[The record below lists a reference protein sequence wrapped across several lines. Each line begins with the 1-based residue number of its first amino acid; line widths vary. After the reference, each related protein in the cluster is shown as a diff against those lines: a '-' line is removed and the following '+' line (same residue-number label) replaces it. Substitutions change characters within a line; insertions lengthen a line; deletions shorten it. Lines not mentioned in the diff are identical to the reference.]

1 MFLRCSNNNLSQTV
15 LELFLRTIENDA
27 FWPSR
32 IRVDYGV
39 ENVQVCD
46 AMVEVR
52 GEGRGSFVGNSA
64 LF

>member
-15 LELFLRTIENDA
+15 LELFLRAIENDA
-27 FWPSR
+27 LWPSR
-32 IRVDYGV
+32 IHVDYGV

>member
-1 MFLRCSNNNLSQTV
+1 MFLRCSNNNLLQTV
-15 LELFLRTIENDA
+15 LELFLRAIENDA
-27 FWPSR
+27 LWPSR
-32 IRVDYGV
+32 IPVDYGV

-46 AMVEVR
+46 AMVEIR